1 MQVDNTFTP
10 YVVTPA
16 KHGADIVVH
25 SMTKFMCVHKAKS
38 MSVLTSPSACI
49 YALGAFRGQVDSLL
63 RTSAQITWAGESKRQ
78 GGSNLPNSYGAAWH
92 CNSSRSG
99 ASDIIAG
106 AVCGPLAFIDAL
118 MDNNTG
124 RQGPAIA
131 RDRGRKSSQLMRA
144 MSCHPF

>member
-1 MQVDNTFTP
+1 M
-10 YVVTPA
+10 
-16 KHGADIVVH
+16 
-25 SMTKFMCVHKAKS
+25 
-38 MSVLTSPSACI
+38 
-49 YALGAFRGQVDSLL
+49 DSLL

-92 CNSSRSG
+92 CNSCRSG

-144 MSCHPF
+144 MSCHPFYPSPTGPFMHLGPTMDPKVAAELLMRLPHLPLRMQV